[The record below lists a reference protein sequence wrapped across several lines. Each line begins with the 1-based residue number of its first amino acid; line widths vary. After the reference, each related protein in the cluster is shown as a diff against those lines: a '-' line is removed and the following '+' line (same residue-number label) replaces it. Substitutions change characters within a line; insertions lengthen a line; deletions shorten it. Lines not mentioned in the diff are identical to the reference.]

1 MIYTHGAYPA
11 AKQQADGQGVS
22 IFEFLNRRLDHLQQ
36 TLRPGFPARLTA
48 DLHVYPDFHGNRS
61 PRANPWLRGM
71 ICGLRLSAGLDD
83 LALLY
88 LATIQ
93 AIAYQVR
100 HIVEEMNREGYRIE
114 TLIACGGG
122 LKNDVFLR
130 EHADI
135 TGCTL
140 VLPRE
145 PEAVLLGAAL
155 LGAVAARAYPD
166 IITAMKAM
174 AGAGQRLT
182 PATGEVRA
190 YHDRKYRV
198 YHQMYHD
205 QLHYAEFMRGETA
218 RQE

>member
-1 MIYTHGAYPA
+1 
-11 AKQQADGQGVS
+11 
-22 IFEFLNRRLDHLQQ
+22 
-36 TLRPGFPARLTA
+36 
-48 DLHVYPDFHGNRS
+48 
-61 PRANPWLRGM
+61 M

-205 QLHYAEFMRGETA
+205 QLHYAEFMRGETG